1 MNRSQRKAVWRLAE
15 RLLTPDEIE
24 KARAMPFQDTGY
36 GYDPFGLERET
47 AMLAYLVARLVHRYW
62 FRVESRG
69 LENVPQQGAA
79 LLVPNHSGVI
89 PIDAAM
95 LAVDVLTKLPQPRV
109 LRTVVDYFASSLPY
123 VNVFFARAGQIIG
136 HPKNFE
142 DLLRHGNLVGVF
154 PEGTRGV
161 GKPFRERY
169 RLRRF
174 NVGFIELSLKH
185 RVPIIPVAI
194 VGAEEQ
200 APMLGNLAPLGRLF
214 GFPYFPITPQ
224 FPLLGPLGFVPLPVK
239 YHITYDEP
247 LRFYEEYP
255 PEAANDAQI
264 LRMLADKVQVRI
276 QETLDLMLE
285 QRSSI
290 FGLGLSRYLVRKED
304 RDVA

>member
-1 MNRSQRKAVWRLAE
+1 MNRSQRKAVWRLVE
-15 RLLTPDEIE
+15 RLLPQDEIE
-24 KARAMPFQDTGY
+24 RARHLPFEDMGY
-36 GYDPFGLERET
+36 GYDPFGMERET
-47 AMLAYLVARLVHRYW
+47 AVLAFLVARLVYRYW

-69 LENVPQQGAA
+69 CEHVPRSGAA

-95 LAVDVLTKLPQPRV
+95 LAVDVLSNLPEPRV
-109 LRTVVDYFASSLPY
+109 VRTVVDYFASDLPY

-142 DLLRHGNLVGVF
+142 DLLRHDNLVGVF

-185 RVPIIPVAI
+185 RVPIVPVAI

-200 APMLGNLAPLGRLF
+200 APMLANIAPLGRLL
-214 GFPYFPITPQ
+214 GFPYFPVTPQ
-224 FPLLGPLGFVPLPVK
+224 FPLLGPLGVLPLPVK
-239 YHITYDEP
+239 YHISYDEP
-247 LRFYEEYP
+247 FRFYDEYP
-255 PEAANDAQI
+255 PEAANDAQT

-276 QETLDLMLE
+276 QEMLDVGLE

-290 FGLGLSRYLVRKED
+290 FGLGLSRYLIRKED